1 MIRQVGVVGCGLMGS
16 GIVEVVAR
24 AGLDVVVREVAP
36 DLLERGLGRIQASLA
51 RAVERKKLD
60 AAAATD
66 ARARVTGTLNLDEFA
81 DVDLAIEAV
90 VERMDE
96 KQSVLRALD
105 RIVRPDVILASNTSS
120 LSITE
125 MASVT
130 GRPEQVVGLHFF
142 NPVPVMPLI
151 EIVRGLATSDRTIDT
166 MRELAATLGK
176 TVVVAKDTPGFIVNL
191 LMIPYLLEAIR
202 ALELGVGTKED
213 IDTAIRLGLGH
224 PMGPF
229 TLLDFVG
236 LDTAYYIADAMFQE
250 YKEPRYAPPPLLKR
264 MVLAG
269 WHGRKTGRGF
279 YVYDS

>member
-1 MIRQVGVVGCGLMGS
+1 MGS
-16 GIVEVVAR
+16 GIVEVLAR
-24 AGLDVVVREVAP
+24 AGLDVVVREVSP
-36 DLLERGLGRIQASLA
+36 DLLQRGLGRIETSLA
-51 RAVERKKLD
+51 RAVERGKLD
-60 AAAATD
+60 AGAAAE
-66 ARARVTGTLNLDEFA
+66 ARARLSGTLTLDDLA

-96 KQSVLRALD
+96 KQTVLRSLD
-105 RIVRPDVILASNTSS
+105 KIVGPGVIIASNTSS

-125 MASVT
+125 LASVT
-130 GRPEQVVGLHFF
+130 GRPDRVVGLHFF

-151 EIVRGLATSDRTIDT
+151 EIVRGLATSDDT
-166 MRELAATLGK
+166 VNAMREIASRLGK

-191 LMIPYLLEAIR
+191 LMIPFLLEAIR
-202 ALELGVGTKED
+202 ALEMGVATKED

-229 TLLDFVG
+229 ALLDFVG

-250 YKEPRYAPPPLLKR
+250 YKESRYAPPPLLKR

-269 WHGRKTGRGF
+269 WHGRKSGRGF
-279 YVYDS
+279 YVYTS